1 MNYLAFYVFLLGCL
15 SPVYAQKIGTGNAIS
30 VTTLTQD
37 DGLSQGSNYFRY
49 EDRLGFMWITGID
62 ALNRYDGKVVK
73 VYNLKKY
80 FKSCE
85 PLQQGYGFAEDD
97 NHNIYIGSTRGL
109 YIYHYKKD
117 QFSLQSIFSGRDQA
131 AMPICYSQGKIW
143 CFNRFWQIATYDV
156 RTSQVELKAKMDL
169 DTIASMHNYASS
181 SLFYY
186 RYPFLDNT
194 NRIWCI
200 TETDIQTFNC
210 QTQAYEKPLRS
221 HFNGKETKIHHSQY
235 DSFQNR
241 ILFITSS
248 GLWEY
253 SCITKNLHSIRI
265 HAGRI
270 LNQFP
275 YLVVDKNY
283 MVCRD
288 ADSKILILD
297 IHTNQV
303 VFEEKRKPYHFYASY
318 CFGFDRS
325 GRLWMCNDG
334 RGQIIVDFRPGLLNK
349 EPGSLILSHSSFYG
363 GVSSFAEMP
372 NGRIVMHHQEVFT
385 PERTFEK
392 LPDVYQPVSY
402 FRKTLDTIRNGLWMY
417 SENPN
422 EQKIASVQ
430 FINHLH
436 QLKFKFSEKDLCMP
450 GRIKDLQVLHDGR
463 ILLAVQNGLSWLH
476 PERRTLERIDEL
488 ADKDPFK
495 ISLISQN
502 RVAVSYIN
510 HSMKLIKVQDNNDV
524 NVIQTILPGVQSFY
538 LAEDLDRNR
547 YWVGSNQGVFLLNSS
562 FQPIDTFD
570 ANNQLAGT
578 NIYGLLLDDSGNVW
592 CSHQHGLSSIDAN
605 SLKVINYG
613 KEDGIQDWDYN
624 NRAFLKARD
633 GTLFFGGVSGFNYF
647 IPPLKYQSYY
657 QPAIYIDEIKVN
669 NQTYGPDTNAN
680 EIQELDL
687 TAKQNSVSIRALIR
701 DLGYA
706 KSRQIMYRLKP
717 MDSIWKTLSENNLI
731 TLNYLAPGTYY
742 LEIGF
747 KTKFENDINIGKI
760 ILIRIARPFYNSWW
774 FWTLLTLII
783 QVSLGSWIY
792 NYQKRKQSLKK
803 EKELAT
809 IQLAS
814 LEQQAFTSLMNPH
827 FMFNS
832 LNSVQHYINIQDR
845 QNANRYLT
853 DFASLIRK
861 NFEAAQRSFISLE
874 QEIENITLYLRLEK
888 MRFGQKLNF
897 KINLSETIDPED
909 WMIPSM
915 ILQPLIE
922 NALIHG
928 LFHAPINGELTVNF
942 ELWQGNLSI
951 RIIDNGIG
959 IEKSKALKPLHH
971 HRSRGMELIQKRIQ
985 ALLHFSKHPIAMN
998 YEEVDQ
1004 RLKFPGTSVHIIF
1017 PVDLYDNWVQANK
1030 NQL

>member
-1 MNYLAFYVFLLGCL
+1 MGFIL
-15 SPVYAQKIGTGNAIS
+15 PVYAQNTGTGNSIS
-30 VTTLTQD
+30 VTTLSQD

-85 PLQQGYGFAEDD
+85 PLHQGYGFAEDD
-97 NHNIYIGSTRGL
+97 NHNIYIGSAQGL
-109 YIYHYKKD
+109 YIYHRKKD
-117 QFSLQSIFSGRDQA
+117 QFSLQSIFSGRDQV
-131 AMPICYSQGKIW
+131 AMPICYRNGKIW

-156 RTSQVELKAKMDL
+156 RTSQVELKATMDL
-169 DTIASMHNYASS
+169 DTIASIHNYATS

-186 RYPFLDNT
+186 RYPFLDKSH
-194 NRIWCI
+194 RIWCI
-200 TETDIQTFNC
+200 SETDIQTFNC
-210 QTQAYEKPLRS
+210 QTLAFEKPLKS
-221 HFNGKETKIHHSQY
+221 HFNREKIKIYNCQY

-241 ILFITSS
+241 VLFTTSC

-253 SCITKNLHSIRI
+253 TFLTKTIRPLRI
-265 HAGRI
+265 QAGRK
-270 LNQFP
+270 LDKFP

-288 ADSKILILD
+288 AENKILILD
-297 IHTNQV
+297 IYTNQV
-303 VFEEKRKPYHFYASY
+303 VFEEKRKPYHFFASY

-334 RGQIIVDFRPGLLNK
+334 KGQIIVDFRPGLLNK
-349 EPGSLILSHSSFYG
+349 EPGSLLLSHSTFYG
-363 GVSSFAEMP
+363 GVTSFAEMP
-372 NGRIVMHHQEVFT
+372 DGRIVMHHQEVFT

-392 LPDVYQPVSY
+392 LPEVYQPIGY

-417 SENPN
+417 AENPN
-422 EQKIASVQ
+422 ERKIALVQ

-436 QLKFKFSEKDLCMP
+436 QVKYKFSEKDLSMP
-450 GRIKDLQVLHDGR
+450 GRIKDLQVLRDGR
-463 ILLAVQNGLSWLH
+463 ILLSAQNGLSWLH
-476 PERRTLERIDEL
+476 PDQSTIERIDGL
-488 ADKDPFK
+488 VDKDPFK
-495 ISLISQN
+495 ISPISQN

-510 HSMKLIKVQDNNDV
+510 HSMKLIKVQDNNRV
-524 NVIQTILPGVQSFY
+524 KVLQTILPGVQSFY
-538 LAEDLDRNR
+538 LAEDLYRNR
-547 YWVGSNQGVFLLNSS
+547 YWVGSNQGVFLLNNS

-605 SLKVINYG
+605 TLQVINYD

-633 GTLFFGGVSGFNYF
+633 GTLYFGGVSGFNYF
-647 IPPLKYQSYY
+647 KPPLSQQSYY
-657 QPAIYIDEIKVN
+657 QPTVYVDEIKVN
-669 NQTYGPDTNAN
+669 NQTWFPDSNAN
-680 EIQELDL
+680 EINTLDL
-687 TAKQNSVSIRALIR
+687 TVQQNNISIKALVR
-701 DLGYA
+701 DLSKA
-706 KSRQIMYRLKP
+706 KSRQITYRLVP
-717 MDSIWKTLSENNLI
+717 VDSVWKILPENSLI
-731 TLNYLAPGTYY
+731 TLNYLGPGNYH
-742 LEIGF
+742 LEIGYTN
-747 KTKFENDINIGKI
+747 KYEGLIKSGKK
-760 ILIRIARPFYNSWW
+760 IRIEIARPFYASWW
-774 FWTLLTLII
+774 FWTIFTLTI
-783 QVSLGSWIY
+783 QSIVGVWIY
-792 NYQKRKQSLKK
+792 KYQKRKQSLKK
-803 EKELAT
+803 EKELAS

-814 LEQQAFTSLMNPH
+814 LEQQAFSSLMNPH

-832 LNSVQHYINIQDR
+832 LNSVQHFINLQDR

-861 NFEAAQRSFISLE
+861 NFEAAQRSFIGLE

-897 KINLSETIDPED
+897 KINLSETIDPEE

-928 LFHAPINGELTVNF
+928 IFHAPMQGELIVNF
-942 ELWQGNLSI
+942 ELWQENLSI

-959 IEKSKALKPLHH
+959 IEQSKALQPHHH

-985 ALLHFSKHPIAMN
+985 ALLHFSKHPISIK
-998 YEEVDQ
+998 YDEVDQ

-1017 PVDLYDNWVQANK
+1017 PVDLYDNWVKANK